1 MVNLVLFFRIA
12 LSLFFHTK
20 ESNQNKIFFVA
31 KNPMAHEFHF
41 RNLPEVHLEPSE
53 FQKKKAKKPQS

>member
-1 MVNLVLFFRIA
+1 
-12 LSLFFHTK
+12 
-20 ESNQNKIFFVA
+20 
-31 KNPMAHEFHF
+31 MAHEFHF